1 MSCPNCHGLGAVL
14 ILRNGAE
21 IGFQCPCA
29 AGRQNY
35 NGLPMLPAIET
46 ISDGKL
52 AASGESVGEEE
63 FPF

>member
-1 MSCPNCHGLGAVL
+1 MTCPNCHGYGFVI

-29 AGRQNY
+29 AGRQKY

-46 ISDGKL
+46 ISDRKMMAG
-52 AASGESVGEEE
+52 GEEQE
-63 FPF
+63 GEIPF